1 MSDEVMPVVA
11 AEYRRLQAALATLS
25 DDAWQTPSLCE
36 GWTIRHVIAHLTM
49 PARYTPEEFGA
60 ELAAAQY
67 DFTTLSN
74 RIADR
79 DSTLP
84 IDRLLDD
91 LASDTLTQ
99 YVNPGGGPIGS
110 LSHVVIHG
118 LDASIPAGLGS
129 VASQEALR
137 LVLDNLAAEGTHR
150 HFGTSMEGRHLVAAD
165 IGWAHGAGTT
175 ETAPAHRLVLA
186 LAGRTMPEPAIP

>member
-36 GWTIRHVIAHLTM
+36 GWTIRHVIAHLTA
-49 PARYTPEEFGA
+49 PARYTPGGFGA
-60 ELAAAQY
+60 ALAAAQY

-91 LASDTLTQ
+91 VASDTLTQ

-110 LSHVVIHG
+110 LRHVVIHG